1 MFYFLSFY
9 SPFLRSFRRFL
20 AFIKVVFELSAIA
33 LLCYGIYREK
43 DLVKFERKVFKYV
56 KAFVLSCVYSVKDLF
71 VKKTEANNVVTVD
84 VAAYEDMLH
93 SLNKASNVYDIKIA
107 S

>member
-1 MFYFLSFY
+1 MTLFT
-9 SPFLRSFRRFL
+9 
-20 AFIKVVFELSAIA
+20 FIKVVFELSAIA

-56 KAFVLSCVYSVKDLF
+56 KAFVLSCAYSVKDLF
-71 VKKTEANNVVTVD
+71 VKKESTSNVVSVD
-84 VAAYEDMLH
+84 VTAYEEMLS